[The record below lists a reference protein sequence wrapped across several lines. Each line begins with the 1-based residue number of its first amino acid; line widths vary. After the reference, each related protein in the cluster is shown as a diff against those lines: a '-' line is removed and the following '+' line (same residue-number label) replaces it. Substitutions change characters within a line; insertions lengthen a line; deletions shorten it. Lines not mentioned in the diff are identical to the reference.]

1 MYMHQNIPNYNSN
14 THFGPFWLPRKG
26 LEGSKSNI
34 ARAGPFFARK
44 YMVF

>member
-1 MYMHQNIPNYNSN
+1 MHQNVPNYNSN
-14 THFGPFWLPRKG
+14 THFGPFWLPRGG

>member
-1 MYMHQNIPNYNSN
+1 MLQNNPNYDSN
-14 THFGPFWLPRKG
+14 PHFGPFWLPRGG